1 MKAIFAVNALNGFG
15 DGQDMPWPRNP
26 QDLSRF
32 REITSGKTVV
42 MGAGTWNSNM
52 PKPLP
57 NRRNIVLSRT
67 LADERCEVYA
77 NITDLLMNVTQNED
91 VYVIGGAQTLWMLK
105 QYVQEVYLTRFHA
118 LTPATITL
126 DTEKYLEGFTRE
138 SSQDFGDHTFEIYRR
153 T

>member
-1 MKAIFAVNALNGFG
+1 
-15 DGQDMPWPRNP
+15 
-26 QDLSRF
+26 
-32 REITSGKTVV
+32 

-77 NITDLLMNVTQNED
+77 NITDLLMNVKQNED
-91 VYVIGGAQTLWMLK
+91 VFVIGGAQTLWILK
-105 QYVQEVYLTRFHA
+105 KYVQEVYLTRFHA

-138 SSQDFGDHTFEIYRR
+138 SIQDFGDHTFEIYRR
-153 T
+153 V